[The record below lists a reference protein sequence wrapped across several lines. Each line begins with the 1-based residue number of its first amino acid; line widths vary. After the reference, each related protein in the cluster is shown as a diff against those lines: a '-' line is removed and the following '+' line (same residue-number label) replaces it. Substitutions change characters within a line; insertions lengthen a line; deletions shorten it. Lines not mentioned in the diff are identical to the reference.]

1 METLFIVATKVEG
14 LAQQVWL
21 RVSKSLLVV
30 MLWEQ
35 SIGVS
40 HNQSEVMGV
49 FQIQTPAGVGTCLT
63 SLLEDWKSKTQ
74 QT

>member
-40 HNQSEVMGV
+40 HNQSEVMG
-49 FQIQTPAGVGTCLT
+49 GVPDSDSSRCWDMPNFTTRG
-63 SLLEDWKSKTQ
+63 LEI
-74 QT
+74 